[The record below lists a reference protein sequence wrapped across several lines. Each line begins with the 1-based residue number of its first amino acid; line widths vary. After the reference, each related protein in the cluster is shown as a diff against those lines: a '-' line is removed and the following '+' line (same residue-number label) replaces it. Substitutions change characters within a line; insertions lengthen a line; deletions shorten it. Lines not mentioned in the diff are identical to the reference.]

1 MTTPRARMTTAQS
14 GFSLIT
20 KEKNYMTKQDEICL
34 LTTCA
39 ETLGPDSYC
48 GPWLKDQIQFIERDI
63 RSDMFPQMTWA
74 ETRKFE
80 QDTINLAKE
89 QAERI
94 VKDAEEQAARIKKD
108 SEKYVEHVKRGLIRD
123 IEKALSLIQ

>member
-1 MTTPRARMTTAQS
+1 MTTAQS